1 MDERAKVEQARH
13 GESLEQVGK
22 RFERWRDAR
31 VRGEHIPTLLWAAA
45 VAMAKQHGLHRVTH
59 ELRVDYDRLKRRLE
73 RAGGAAQGGKVG
85 APRFVELT
93 VSPALQPAAQ
103 SLCECAVELENARGA
118 KMRVELNGNGLAG
131 LTGLCSAFWSVA

>member
-45 VAMAKQHGLHRVTH
+45 VAMAKQHGLHRVRCRTG
-59 ELRVDYDRLKRRLE
+59 E
-73 RAGGAAQGGKVG
+73 RARREDAGGTQ
-85 APRFVELT
+85 R
-93 VSPALQPAAQ
+93 
-103 SLCECAVELENARGA
+103 
-118 KMRVELNGNGLAG
+118 
-131 LTGLCSAFWSVA
+131 